1 MADRTHSEI
10 EDSRYGRYIN
20 LDILDEL
27 LESIHEIKEEEKFV
41 LSLDE
46 SVESTLEDVLKS
58 YLKWHQVKV
67 IPNAKGKNV
76 FATLH
81 QSPSRLILES
91 DEKKS
96 FSYFYDN
103 LEKDIDV
110 SNVKKSIL
118 SLTGFFDITFQ
129 STNNGN
135 DIFTSIMTVREYFRH
150 NMLAHKDCVITVNN
164 ADMHTI
170 NALSNS
176 NSTGLAVGYTDNK
189 IDIDT
194 LKSHCKE
201 SAEFISCIILPDE
214 VENIKDICDVV
225 KDYNIF
231 VIKIASYEDFLRG
244 KELYNNGVDIIAFGP
259 VATIEKLHY
268 YLPYHKQDNTGF
280 SLGFGTV
287 SQSGYNRR
295 SIEICKSIIWI
306 RLTSHTFNV

>member
-20 LDILDEL
+20 LDILDDL
-27 LESIHEIKEEEKFV
+27 LESIHELKDKEKFV

-46 SVESTLEDVLKS
+46 SVEPTIEDILKS
-58 YLKWHQVKV
+58 YLKWHQIKV
-67 IPNAKGKNV
+67 IPNAKGKTV

-81 QSPSRLILES
+81 QSPSRLVLES
-91 DEKKS
+91 EVNVS

-110 SNVKKSIL
+110 SDIRKNIL
-118 SLTGFFDITFQ
+118 SLTGFFDMTFQ

-150 NMLAHKDCVITVNN
+150 NMLAHRDCVITVNN
-164 ADMHTI
+164 ANMNTI
-170 NALSNS
+170 NALSNT
-176 NSTGLAVGYTDNK
+176 NSTGLAVGFKDNK
-189 IDIDT
+189 IDIET
-194 LKSHCKE
+194 LKTHCEE
-201 SAEFISCIILPDE
+201 SAEFISCIILPDDTENVKE
-214 VENIKDICDVV
+214 VCDIV
-225 KDYNIF
+225 KSHSIF

-244 KELYNNGVDIIAFGP
+244 KDLFDNGVDIIAFGP
-259 VATIEKLHY
+259 VATTEKLHY
-268 YLPYHKQDNTGF
+268 YLPFHRQDNTGY

-295 SIEICKSIIWI
+295 SIEICKSI
-306 RLTSHTFNV
+306 L